1 MIKDSS
7 KIISVDRLE
16 RKWAIGGDLDIN
28 TFFIAIYRSSFV
40 FTESYKPRSVNT
52 IYFDDADYSSIFENL
67 DGDSLKKKYR
77 LRWYGNSEIIS
88 KPQFEIKSKIG
99 LVNKK
104 KTFPIELSKDINFDH
119 DGIEKIL
126 DILIKKFNFN
136 KILLPILST
145 HYLRYYFV
153 SSNKKVRATFDKS
166 LKSHQLRGYQNLSF
180 KKDFKNSVF
189 EIKYDKKYDNY
200 VARNLKNIS
209 LRISKNSKYVI
220 SSLDQPIS
228 FS

>member
-1 MIKDSS
+1 MIKNSS
-7 KIISVDRLE
+7 KFISIDRFE
-16 RKWAIGGDLDIN
+16 RKWTIGGDVDIN
-28 TFFIAIYRSSFV
+28 AFFIAIYRSSFT
-40 FTESYKPRSVNT
+40 FTESYRARNVNT
-52 IYFDDADYSSIFENL
+52 IYFDDVDYSSIFENL
-67 DGDSLKKKYR
+67 DGVNLKKKYR

-99 LVNKK
+99 LINKK
-104 KTFPIELSKDINFDH
+104 RTFPIKLSKDINFDS

-126 DILIKKFNFN
+126 DILLKKFSIN
-136 KILLPILST
+136 KILFPILST

-189 EIKYDKKYDNY
+189 EVKYDKKYDNY

-209 LRISKNSKYVI
+209 LRISKNSKYII